1 MSALRRINL
10 LVTLF
15 FVLVSA
21 AGLALLLRQAG
32 YDVQRE
38 MQAAE
43 AVVDYLHEAA
53 LRDPAS
59 VQLGLTDSLRHVRVH
74 WLEPGQEVLDSDGDG
89 LDRWLGTQLFSAQKP
104 PLLVQLDD
112 GRRLR
117 IAVDPTDEIDEVWDS
132 LLQLLILSALALVL
146 SLLTIRW
153 AVRRGLAVL
162 GELLGGLQRVGQG
175 QFDARLQS
183 HGLPEARQLAGH
195 FNSMATTLQQVQAD
209 NAELTQA
216 LLALQERER
225 TRLGQTLHDDL
236 GQYLSGIRAQACLLR
251 AVADRPDAVRSTA
264 QCLEVNCQQLQDGFR
279 ALIRDLYPVVLERL
293 ELGAALQQLAED
305 WQATQGVRCRLL
317 LGKDLPALPLPSKA
331 HLYRLVQEAL
341 TNVARH
347 ARASEVRV
355 RLQYRGGRLRLLVRD
370 NGNGAQMPQ
379 RGGIGLRSI
388 GERARCLGGM
398 LRLHSRPGAG
408 WALCLSM
415 PLEGHER

>member
-21 AGLALLLRQAG
+21 AGLALLLRQAS

-43 AVVDYLHEAA
+43 AVVEYLHEAA

-59 VQLGLTDSLRHVRVH
+59 LQQGLTDSLRHVRVQ
-74 WLEPGQEVLDSDGDG
+74 WLEVGQTALESEPGW
-89 LDRWLGTQLFSAQKP
+89 LDRWLGQH
-104 PLLVQLDD
+104 LLRARQPALLLQMAD
-112 GRRLR
+112 GRQVQ

-132 LLQLLILSALALVL
+132 LLQLLVLSALALVL

-153 AVRRGLAVL
+153 AVRRGLRVL
-162 GELLGGLQRVGQG
+162 DELLGGLQRVTQG
-175 QFDARLQS
+175 QLDARLQTHS
-183 HGLPEARQLAGH
+183 LPEARQLAGH
-195 FNSMATTLQQVQAD
+195 FNSMATTLQQVQVD

-251 AVADRPDAVRSTA
+251 AVADQPEAVRSTA
-264 QCLEVNCQQLQDGFR
+264 QCLEDNCQQLQEGFR
-279 ALIRDLYPVVLERL
+279 ALIRDLYPLVLERL
-293 ELGAALQQLAED
+293 ELGEALQQLTQD
-305 WQATQGVRCRLL
+305 WQTTQGVRCRLL
-317 LGKDLPALPLPSKA
+317 LSEALPQLPLPSKA
-331 HLYRLVQEAL
+331 HMYRLVQEAL

-347 ARASEVRV
+347 AQASEVRV
-355 RLQYRGGRLRLLVRD
+355 RLQHQGGRLRLLVRD
-370 NGNGAQMPQ
+370 NGIGAQMPQ
-379 RGGIGLRSI
+379 RAGIGLRSI
-388 GERARCLGGM
+388 SERARCLGGV
-398 LRLHSRPGAG
+398 LRLNSRPGAG
-408 WALCLSM
+408 WALCLSI
-415 PLEGHER
+415 PLEGQ